1 MWLGN
6 EAGPC
11 KVVVSMPRA
20 VSLARSG
27 CPASHGQDGK
37 TVGHERH
44 EAEFLSYSM
53 ICLSIDK
60 HSSVFIPC

>member
-1 MWLGN
+1 MQGRGEHATRSVLG
-6 EAGPC
+6 
-11 KVVVSMPRA
+11 KI
-20 VSLARSG
+20 G